1 MTLFAETVREGT
13 GSDALLVRLG
23 GEAFAALLPG
33 CDRQPA
39 LGRGA
44 AIARRFAAAATGA
57 DGLAIHATVSG
68 GLAAPEGRDLAE
80 RLASA
85 DGALYRA
92 KVLGGNR
99 IEAAGPEAL
108 AAAA

>member
-33 CDRQPA
+33 CDRQQA

-44 AIARRFAAAATGA
+44 A
-57 DGLAIHATVSG
+57 
-68 GLAAPEGRDLAE
+68 
-80 RLASA
+80 
-85 DGALYRA
+85 
-92 KVLGGNR
+92 
-99 IEAAGPEAL
+99 
-108 AAAA
+108 